1 MPYRILNRNSFH
13 LLEESECSVDIS
25 ELPPVVFAALRAF
38 AGKAG
43 NVRSVWIFEEH
54 ANVGNFKMTEQ
65 FLDSVVLQ
73 CLELF

>member
-1 MPYRILNRNSFH
+1 
-13 LLEESECSVDIS
+13 VDIS